1 MLPAQKGAE
10 WHARRRSSIGGSDA
24 NIIMSGDRKKIL
36 DLWRVK
42 TGGEPED
49 LSDVF
54 AVQLGTVTE
63 DFNLSW
69 FERKTGITLERGVY
83 CANDTHFVPMTANL
97 DGAGVG
103 CIVEAKHVSHRVG
116 WHFASVAERN
126 ASHRSGLA
134 ATLAKY
140 QPQLHHNMICARVRK
155 AYLSVISGNEYDYVE
170 VDYDAEYAG
179 KLIEAE
185 REFWECVRLKMPPGE
200 IAIVAPPEAT
210 RTVDMTGNNEWSS
223 LAGEWMATKNYS
235 AQFDKADK
243 AIKELIPADVRAA
256 AGHGIK
262 VVRDKRGYLRI
273 SEEG

>member
-24 NIIMSGDRKKIL
+24 NIIMSGDREKIL

-69 FERKTGITLERGVY
+69 FEKKTGITLERGVY
-83 CANDTHFVPMTANL
+83 CANNNHFVPMTATL
-97 DGAGVG
+97 DGEGAG
-103 CIVEAKHVSHRVG
+103 CIVEAKHVSHR
-116 WHFASVAERN
+116 F
-126 ASHRSGLA
+126 GLA
-134 ATLAKY
+134 ATLEKY
-140 QPQLHHNMICARVRK
+140 QAQLHHNMICAGVKK

-170 VDYDAEYAG
+170 VDYDAEYG
-179 KLIEAE
+179 TKLLEAE
-185 REFWECVRLKMPPGE
+185 REFWECVTLKIPPSE
-200 IAIVAPPEAT
+200 IAIVTPPEAT
-210 RTVDMTGNNEWSS
+210 RTVDMTGNNEWAS
-223 LAGEWMATKNYS
+223 LASEWMATKNYS
-235 AQFDKADK
+235 TQFDKADK
-243 AIKELIPADVRAA
+243 AIKKLIPADVRAA